1 MSSSCCLY
9 LLLLE
14 LDVNVD
20 LIQPSLTLSVIPAP
34 PPSFFRT
41 NSYSRLVLSLS
52 ISLFFFNKLRRQNKY
67 YSSWDFTAD
76 RKYRT

>member
-34 PPSFFRT
+34 PPSFFCT
-41 NSYSRLVLSLS
+41 NSRLVLSLS